1 MDTIHEHI
9 LSYFDDLDYENVNN
23 SKDKLRVEINELNK
37 QYIMATLQEL
47 NKAQAS
53 KIFSNIN
60 TILQNIGE
68 TSIYQEVLYRQLE
81 EIQKELKEIYPSI
94 LK

>member
-1 MDTIHEHI
+1 M
-9 LSYFDDLDYENVNN
+9 
-23 SKDKLRVEINELNK
+23 K
-37 QYIMATLQEL
+37 TLQEL
-47 NKAQAS
+47 NKAQTS
-53 KIFSNIN
+53 KIFSDIN

>member
-1 MDTIHEHI
+1 M
-9 LSYFDDLDYENVNN
+9 
-23 SKDKLRVEINELNK
+23 K
-37 QYIMATLQEL
+37 TLQEL

-53 KIFSNIN
+53 KIFSDIN

-81 EIQKELKEIYPSI
+81 EIQKEFKEIYPSI